1 MEMTVASQSEYRFR
15 LQLPD
20 GPPFDVVRFEL
31 TEGLS
36 QPFRLSLA
44 LSCFQHDIDLD
55 VLLDGPATFT
65 IARDGQPVRE
75 VHGIVT
81 AFEQGDTGVRRT
93 RYRAVI
99 EPPLVR
105 LDLRRNSRIFQRVA
119 VPAILK
125 TLLDEQRVAAS
136 SLEMLRER
144 EHVQR
149 EYCVQHREQD
159 LAFFQRLA

>member
-1 MEMTVASQSEYRFR
+1 MPRQSEYRFAVE
-15 LQLPD
+15 LAH
-20 GPPFDVVRFEL
+20 GPAFDVVRFEL

-36 QPFRLSLA
+36 QPFRLSLE
-44 LSCFQHDIDLD
+44 LSCFQHSVDLD
-55 VLLDGPATFT
+55 ALLDGPATFT
-65 IARDGQPVRE
+65 IARDGQPVRQ

-81 AFEQGDTGVRRT
+81 AFEQGDTGFRRT

-125 TLLDEQRVAAS
+125 TLLDEQRV
-136 SLEMLRER
+136 LPPQFLRLLR
-144 EHVQR
+144 SR
-149 EYCVQHREQD
+149 PR
-159 LAFFQRLA
+159 FP